1 MQQKLEIL
9 YQRDLYVLAIN
20 FAQKAGVDTT
30 QRNVIFRKYGDYLHK
45 KGDYDTAMQQYLK
58 AIDSTEPSQVIRKF
72 LDSQR
77 INNLIEYLEELHD
90 HDKATVDH
98 TTLLL
103 NCYAKLKDTEKL
115 ETFIKSGT
123 NFDLETA
130 ISMCRQGGYY
140 DQAVFLAKKNQE
152 HELVIDILIEDSKD
166 YEGAMDYIWRLEPNL
181 AYPNLMKYARVLLE
195 HCPTDTTQVFIDY
208 YTGSYRPKQDVTP
221 TAVPVAQGATANAIS
236 NLTSFIPLPYSQA
249 SAATISPMTA
259 SQLALS
265 DADAAAAVNAEPP
278 REYDVPKPRTAF
290 SSFVD
295 HSNNFITF
303 LEACLK
309 KDDLDKSD
317 TTDLYTTL
325 FEMYLETANATKGEE
340 KQRWEAKAKHLIEG
354 KDVCYA
360 ISFWK
365 LSDSLIDSH

>member
-1 MQQKLEIL
+1 M
-9 YQRDLYVLAIN
+9 
-20 FAQKAGVDTT
+20 T
-30 QRNVIFRKYGDYLHK
+30 
-45 KGDYDTAMQQYLK
+45 
-58 AIDSTEPSQVIRKF
+58 KF

-103 NCYAKLKDTEKL
+103 KCYAKHKDTEKL

-152 HELVIDILIEDSKD
+152 HELVIDILIEDSQK
-166 YEGAMDYIWRLEPNL
+166 YEDALDYIWRLEPGM

-195 HCPTDTTQVFIDY
+195 HCPEDATQVFIDY
-208 YTGSYRPKQDVTP
+208 YSGEYRPKKDLPVSTIQVP
-221 TAVPVAQGATANAIS
+221 QGSASNAVA
-236 NLTSFIPLPYSQA
+236 NLTSFIPLPYRQTSTNP
-249 SAATISPMTA
+249 SPATIGN
-259 SQLALS
+259 QKLALQEVE
-265 DADAAAAVNAEPP
+265 AAGTVAVQVPP
-278 REYDVPKPRTAF
+278 EYDIPKPRTAF

-295 HSNNFITF
+295 HPEYFITF

-309 KDDLDKSD
+309 QGHIDKCD
-317 TTDLYTTL
+317 EADLYTTL
-325 FEMYLETANATKGEE
+325 FEMYLETANTKKGEE
-340 KQRWEAKAKHLIEG
+340 KEMWEAKAKR
-354 KDVCYA
+354 
-360 ISFWK
+360 
-365 LSDSLIDSH
+365 LIDGEDVSWEFSLT

>member
-1 MQQKLEIL
+1 
-9 YQRDLYVLAIN
+9 
-20 FAQKAGVDTT
+20 
-30 QRNVIFRKYGDYLHK
+30 
-45 KGDYDTAMQQYLK
+45 MQQYLR

-140 DQAVFLAKKNQE
+140 DQAVFLGKKNQE
-152 HELVIDILIEDSKD
+152 HGLVIDILIEDSKD
-166 YEGAMDYIWRLEPNL
+166 YEGAMDYTWRLEPNL

-195 HCPTDTTQVFIDY
+195 HCPTDATQIFIDY
-208 YTGSYRPKQDVTP
+208 YNGSYRPKQDIAAASVP
-221 TAVPVAQGATANAIS
+221 TAQGATANAIS

-249 SAATISPMTA
+249 SAATISPATA
-259 SQLALS
+259 DQLAMS

-278 REYDVPKPRTAF
+278 REYDIPKPRTAF

-295 HSNNFITF
+295 HPDNFITF
-303 LEACLK
+303 LEACLRR
-309 KDDLDKSD
+309 DDLDKGD

-325 FEMYLETANATKGEE
+325 FEMYLETATSTRGEE
-340 KQRWEAKAKHLIEG
+340 KQRWEAKAKQLIEG
-354 KDVCYA
+354 KDV
-360 ISFWK
+360 SFVHSSRE
-365 LSDSLIDSH
+365 LSNVHVDPY